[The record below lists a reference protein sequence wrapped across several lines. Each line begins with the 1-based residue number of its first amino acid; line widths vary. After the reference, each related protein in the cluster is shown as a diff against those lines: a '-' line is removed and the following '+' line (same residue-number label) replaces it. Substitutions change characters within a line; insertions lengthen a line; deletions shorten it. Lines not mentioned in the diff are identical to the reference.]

1 MESVDES
8 KLNYKRLDQS
18 VKRLVIQSLAA
29 ILKARKPFRHRD
41 SNPCPFS
48 LKQRNYCPLVANLFS
63 NDLTCLEG

>member
-29 ILKARKPFRHRD
+29 ILNL
-41 SNPCPFS
+41 SNNVFS
-48 LKQRNYCPLVANLFS
+48 PLS
-63 NDLTCLEG
+63 